1 MSTIDTKIITSE
13 DKILAERSI
22 YGNKAYWLSWLSI
35 NGYNTPYSVY
45 LPATTPRNLEVY
57 KNNILSDEK
66 FNSSLMKI
74 SVSNND
80 YDIAVRSS
88 STLEDSQMKSFA
100 GHFTSILGRM
110 NFINILKSI
119 SVVVESINKYE
130 SLGAMG
136 IVLQRKIDATISGV
150 FISSNP
156 HSALKEDSIISFI
169 DGLGEGLVSGD
180 KQGETLILK
189 NGKPINET
197 EKINISQDHLDD
209 IYEIAKRIEDTL
221 NIPID
226 IEWCIERK
234 TNKLFILQ
242 CRPLTGI
249 IPQHVGINEIKLSNK
264 ELLPSNLIDNDKIKL
279 RLVAEENDI
288 HISKAYLL
296 IIHCLDKNIS
306 IDLSQ
311 IIASEFCVGYS
322 IVLLHPKKIDGKII
336 RYFCENDNLKNIKNF
351 MPCQRYI
358 IRSLGSRKDIESNV
372 KKIFNLSKQVSWYSA
387 MIIQELYHPFFTGM
401 LKEDDNAF
409 YIEIA
414 KGHFLP
420 KGVSIPSTY
429 ILDKGLNILSQN
441 EIIQKKYFEFSNG
454 EIIENSI
461 EETVCLEKNDLI
473 KIIHAFRNIDYK
485 NKFTIEFGLV
495 EANDKAI
502 VPYLIDLIDDKNSD
516 SLDIDLVKS
525 GVISKGI
532 IEGKLIQISEES
544 DQKSLNVHYHDS
556 LSNSYQDNGKYI
568 FYCNKPAISLIE
580 IVNQYKNDCIGF
592 VFQEGSILAHLSIV
606 LREKNIPAIIIGNI
620 PEISESSNYK
630 LDAKSPL
637 LKPKERLI
645 KND

>member
-1 MSTIDTKIITSE
+1 MSTNNIHIITSDE
-13 DKILAERSI
+13 KILADRNI

-35 NGYNTPYSVY
+35 NGYNTPYSIY
-45 LPATTPRNLEVY
+45 LPATTPQDLDEY
-57 KNNILSDEK
+57 KNNILSDKK
-66 FNSSLMKI
+66 FAKSLMTI

-88 STLEDSQMKSFA
+88 STLEDSQMKSYA
-100 GHFTSILGRM
+100 GHFTSVLGRM
-110 NFINILKSI
+110 DFNNIIKSI
-119 SVVVESINKYE
+119 STVVESINKYD

-136 IVLQRKIDATISGV
+136 IVLQRKIDASISGV

-156 HSALKEDSIISFI
+156 HTALKEDSIISFI
-169 DGLGEGLVSGD
+169 DGLGEGLVSGE

-197 EKINISQDHLDD
+197 EKINISQDHLNS
-209 IYEIAKRIEDTL
+209 IYEIAKRIEDNL

-226 IEWCIERK
+226 MEWCIERT
-234 TNKLFILQ
+234 TNKLFIVQ

-249 IPQHVGINEIKLSNK
+249 IPKYVGINEIKLSNK
-264 ELLPSNLIDNDKIKL
+264 ELVPFNLVDNDKIKL

-351 MPCQRYI
+351 MPCHRYI
-358 IRSLGSRKDIESNV
+358 IRSLGSKKDIESNV
-372 KKIFNLSKQVSWYSA
+372 KKIFNLSKQASWYSA

-420 KGVSIPSTY
+420 KGVSTPSTY
-429 ILDKGLNILSQN
+429 ILDKELNILSKN
-441 EIIQKKYFEFSNG
+441 EIIQKKYFAFSNG
-454 EIIENSI
+454 EVIEKSI
-461 EETVCLEKNDLI
+461 EERVCLEKNDLI
-473 KIIHAFRNIDYK
+473 KIIRAFKNINYK

-495 EANDKAI
+495 EANDKVI
-502 VPYLIDLIDDKNSD
+502 VPYLIDLIDDKSSD

-532 IEGKLIQISEES
+532 IEGKLIRIVEEP
-544 DQKSLNVHYHDS
+544 DQKALNVHYHDS
-556 LSNSYQDNGKYI
+556 ISNNYQDHDKYI

-580 IVNQYKNDCIGF
+580 IVNQYKNDSIGF

-606 LREKNIPAIIIGNI
+606 LREKNIPAIILSNHS
-620 PEISESSNYK
+620 EICESSNYK

-637 LKPKERLI
+637 LKPNERLI